1 MGFHRILVQLTWVG
15 VISSVMV
22 AATDTQFPSALPN
35 CPDRCG
41 DLQIPYPFGLTE
53 GCYLNET
60 KGSTDFFIACENRLG
75 KSEPKTG
82 DFLVTNISVQEG
94 QIEIMMDNYID
105 CYSKNGTPQSN
116 LMRKQSLTNP
126 IFTISDTKNKFVS
139 VGCDTYAVL
148 RGFRDDKRF
157 YSVCLSVC
165 DSKSDV
171 VNGSCS
177 GVGCCQTDITGG
189 LKNISV
195 AANSLYR
202 HIDVWDFNPCGY
214 AFIIREDK
222 FNFYSAY
229 LTTLRNYKTLP
240 VVLDWTIGSE
250 KCDLAQNKSNY
261 ICGGNSTCVD
271 PKYGSG
277 YRCEC
282 KKGYRGN
289 PYLDHG
295 CQDIDECKVKD
306 NNNCTSKEKCVN
318 KPGGYDCSCIEGYHL
333 DEPDGVCVPDRSAGQ
348 SSLAIYLAVGLFS
361 LLVLLLG
368 YSWIYWGLKRRKL
381 IKLKEKFFQQNGGLL
396 LKQQLSSHQMSVE
409 TTKIF
414 TTEELKKA
422 TNNYDES
429 KVLGQGGYGTVY
441 KGVLS
446 DNTMV
451 AIKKSKIGDQSQI
464 EQFINEMIVLT
475 QINHRNVVKLF
486 GCCLETEV
494 PLLVYEFITN
504 GTLSNHIHDKSLSFL
519 LSWEKRLKIATE
531 IAGALAYLHSSVSM
545 PIIHRDVKTMNILL
559 DDNYT
564 AKVADFGASRLVP
577 LDQTQLNTLVQGT
590 LGYLDP
596 EYMQTSQLTEKSD
609 VYSFGVVMAEL
620 LTGKKA
626 LSFDRPE
633 IDRNLAISFVS
644 AIKEDRLFQILEDH
658 IVNEVNIEQL
668 KEVANIAK
676 RCLSLR
682 GEDRPSM
689 KEVAAELER
698 CLRNMEKHLLG
709 NIDVYSK
716 KTEHLLGATSHS
728 FNVDVDIGCS
738 TSTTV
743 EYDSIKDQVLKSV
756 EDGR

>member
-1 MGFHRILVQLTWVG
+1 MPLLSEKTSSISPRLILPLCETIKPFRWFLIGQLVVRSVILLGTNRITYVERIADVLIPCTGLGTVASARTVTVG
-15 VISSVMV
+15 THTSTMV
-22 AATDTQFPSALPN
+22 A
-35 CPDRCG
+35 
-41 DLQIPYPFGLTE
+41 
-53 GCYLNET
+53 
-60 KGSTDFFIACENRLG
+60 KMST
-75 KSEPKTG
+75 T
-82 DFLVTNISVQEG
+82 
-94 QIEIMMDNYID
+94 
-105 CYSKNGTPQSN
+105 
-116 LMRKQSLTNP
+116 
-126 IFTISDTKNKFVS
+126 
-139 VGCDTYAVL
+139 
-148 RGFRDDKRF
+148 
-157 YSVCLSVC
+157 
-165 DSKSDV
+165 
-171 VNGSCS
+171 
-177 GVGCCQTDITGG
+177 
-189 LKNISV
+189 
-195 AANSLYR
+195 
-202 HIDVWDFNPCGY
+202 
-214 AFIIREDK
+214 
-222 FNFYSAY
+222 
-229 LTTLRNYKTLP
+229 
-240 VVLDWTIGSE
+240 
-250 KCDLAQNKSNY
+250 
-261 ICGGNSTCVD
+261 
-271 PKYGSG
+271 
-277 YRCEC
+277 
-282 KKGYRGN
+282 
-289 PYLDHG
+289 
-295 CQDIDECKVKD
+295 DIDECKVKD
-306 NNNCTSKEKCVN
+306 SNNCTSKQKCVN
-318 KPGGYDCSCIEGYHL
+318 KPGSYDCLCIEGYHM
-333 DEPDGVCVPDRSAGQ
+333 DEPERVCVPDRSAGQ
-348 SSLAIYLAVGLFS
+348 SSSLAIYLAVGLFS

-381 IKLKEKFFQQNGGLL
+381 IKLKEKFFEQNGGLL
-396 LKQQLSSHQMSVE
+396 LKQQLSNHQMSVE

-429 KVLGQGGYGTVY
+429 RVLGQGGYGTVY

-504 GTLSNHIHDKSLSFL
+504 GTLSSHIHDKSLSSL

-531 IAGALAYLHSSVSM
+531 TAEALAYLHSSASL
-545 PIIHRDVKTMNILL
+545 PIIHRDVKTTNILL
-559 DDNYT
+559 DDNYI

-590 LGYLDP
+590 WGYLDP

-633 IDRNLAISFVS
+633 IDRNLSSSFVS
-644 AIKEDRLFQILEDH
+644 AIKEDRLLQILEDH

-668 KEVANIAK
+668 KEVANLAN

-698 CLRNMEKHLLG
+698 LRIMEKHSLG
-709 NIDVYSK
+709 NIDVYAE
-716 KTEHLLGATSHS
+716 KTEHLLSATSHS

-743 EYDSIKDQVLKSV
+743 EYDSIDNILVST
-756 EDGR
+756 DNCI

>member
-1 MGFHRILVQLTWVG
+1 
-15 VISSVMV
+15 MV
-22 AATDTQFPSALPN
+22 AATDTQFPTALPN

-53 GCYLNET
+53 GCYLSGTTGTTEFLIDCD
-60 KGSTDFFIACENRLG
+60 KSLG
-75 KSEPKTG
+75 KPQPKTG
-82 DFLVTNISVQEG
+82 DFLVTNISVEEG
-94 QIEIMMDNYID
+94 QIEIMMDIDID
-105 CYSKNGTPQSN
+105 CYNKNGTPQTK
-116 LMRKQSLTNP
+116 LMRKRSLTNP
-126 IFTISDTKNKFVS
+126 IFTISHTKNKLVS
-139 VGCDTYAVL
+139 VGCDTYAYL
-148 RGFRDDKRF
+148 RGFRNDRRF
-157 YSVCLSVC
+157 TSFCLSVC
-165 DSKSDV
+165 ESKSDV
-171 VNGSCS
+171 VNESCS
-177 GVGCCQTDITGG
+177 GIGCCQADIPGG
-189 LKNISV
+189 LRNV
-195 AANSLYR
+195 TVETDSLNN

-214 AFIIREDK
+214 AFVIREDK
-222 FNFYSAY
+222 FNFSSAY
-229 LTTLRNYKTLP
+229 LTTLNNKTLP

-250 KCDLAQNKSNY
+250 KCDLGRNKSNE
-261 ICGGNSTCVD
+261 ICGENSICVNLT
-271 PKYGSG
+271 YGAG

-282 KKGYRGN
+282 KDGYRGN

-295 CQDIDECKVKD
+295 CQDIDECQVKD
-306 NNNCTSKEKCVN
+306 NNTCPSKQKCVN
-318 KPGGYDCSCIEGYHL
+318 KPGGYDCLCIEGYHL
-333 DEPDGVCVPDRSAGQ
+333 EEPERVCVPDRSAGQ

-361 LLVLLLG
+361 FLVLLMG

-381 IKLKEKFFQQNGGLL
+381 IKLKGKFFQQNGGLL
-396 LKQQLSSHQMSVE
+396 LKQQLSNHQMSVE

-414 TTEELKKA
+414 TIEELKKA

-429 KVLGQGGYGTVY
+429 RVLGQGGYGTVY

-446 DNTMV
+446 DNTIV
-451 AIKKSKIGDQSQI
+451 AIKKSKIGDPSQI
-464 EQFINEMIVLT
+464 EQFINEIIVLT

-504 GTLSNHIHDKSLSFL
+504 GTLSNHIHDKSLSSL
-519 LSWEKRLKIATE
+519 LSWEKRWKIATE
-531 IAGALAYLHSSVSM
+531 TAGALAYLHSSASM
-545 PIIHRDVKTMNILL
+545 PIIHRDVKTTNILL

-577 LDQTQLNTLVQGT
+577 LDQMQLNTLVQGT

-633 IDRNLAISFVS
+633 IERNLAISFVS
-644 AIKEDRLFQILEDH
+644 AIKEDRLLQILEDH

-668 KEVANIAK
+668 KEVANLAK

-689 KEVAAELER
+689 KEVAVELER
-698 CLRNMEKHLLG
+698 LRNMEKHSLG
-709 NIDVYSK
+709 NIDVYAK
-716 KTEHLLGATSHS
+716 KTEHLLSATSHS

-743 EYDSIKDQVLKSV
+743 EYDSIGDQELKSV
-756 EDGR
+756 KHGR